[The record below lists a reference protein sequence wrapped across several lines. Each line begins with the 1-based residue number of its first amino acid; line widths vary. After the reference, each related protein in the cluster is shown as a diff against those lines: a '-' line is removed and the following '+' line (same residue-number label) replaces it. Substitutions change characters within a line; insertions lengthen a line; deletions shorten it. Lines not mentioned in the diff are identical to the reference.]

1 LRDPPSRGSCPDSD
15 YPKAAIRGCRE
26 GAVCIKQ
33 LVMQRFSEEALLAIH
48 PRSSGRGILA
58 FSCKL
63 GFSEF
68 WLAGSFF
75 TWVYD

>member
-1 LRDPPSRGSCPDSD
+1 
-15 YPKAAIRGCRE
+15 
-26 GAVCIKQ
+26 
-33 LVMQRFSEEALLAIH
+33 MQRFSEEALLAIH
-48 PRSSGRGILA
+48 PRSSGRSILA